1 MTTIDKLNELYYEQV
16 FNLYSNYPSMAL
28 YVAYELG
35 NETQSNV
42 AEYILK
48 KRNNFFKLSI

>member
-1 MTTIDKLNELYYEQV
+1 MTTLDKLNELYYEQIY
-16 FNLYSNYPSMAL
+16 NLYSNYPSIAL
-28 YVAYELG
+28 WIAYELG

-48 KRNNFFKLSI
+48 KRNNFLNHST